1 MMPFGNFVISA
12 DTPPVPCRG
21 CEKRRVGC
29 HATGACA
36 AYDEFRAA
44 ANKRYEANKTE
55 KSINDYVD
63 ERIRK
68 TNIQR
73 GRCGK
78 WRSKNSI

>member
-1 MMPFGNFVISA
+1 MMPFGDFVISA

-44 ANKRYEANKTE
+44 ANKRYEANKTA

-63 ERIRK
+63 ERIHKK
-68 TNIQR
+68 TWIKRRCKN
-73 GRCGK
+73 GRT
-78 WRSKNSI
+78 